1 MLVPTGSAGLHVL
14 LMRVSQARDAYEVFG
29 MTANTVYNNLDMRV
43 CFHQTAR
50 ALNSQTWQV
59 STTQVRMALYPFVLG
74 AFARI
79 MWALDIV
86 EARLAVMDVQSDNE
100 TDTEA

>member
-1 MLVPTGSAGLHVL
+1 MLVPTGSAAIHVL
-14 LMRVSQARDAYEVFG
+14 LMRVSHARDAFEVFG
-29 MTANTVYNNLDMRV
+29 MTANTVYTNLDMRAH
-43 CFHQTAR
+43 FRQTAR
-50 ALNSQTWQV
+50 ALNSQTWQA
-59 STTQVRMALYPFVLG
+59 STPQVRMALYPCILG

-79 MWALDIV
+79 FWALDIV